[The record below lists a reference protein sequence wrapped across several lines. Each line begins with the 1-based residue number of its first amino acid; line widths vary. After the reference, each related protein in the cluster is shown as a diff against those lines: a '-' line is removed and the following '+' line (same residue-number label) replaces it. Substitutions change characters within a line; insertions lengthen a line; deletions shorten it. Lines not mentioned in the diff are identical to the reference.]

1 MNRGRAQRR
10 AHFERIKRKVS
21 KHSWFRNHE
30 QGGYEIPEPREL
42 GIWSKTP
49 KRCSCVICGHIRD
62 VDLNPSSK
70 LRRVLRVSM
79 FLLCMSMMKGLL
91 IFVMWINL
99 NVLHVEV
106 CT

>member
-62 VDLNPSSK
+62 HEGPTRQELVNKENNEEL
-70 LRRVLRVSM
+70 
-79 FLLCMSMMKGLL
+79 
-91 IFVMWINL
+91 
-99 NVLHVEV
+99 
-106 CT
+106 